1 MAGQIFLIILP
12 VFLVIVLGWGLKQIG
27 LLHDRLVDDL
37 NRFVYYAA
45 LPALLFQKIATADFG
60 SNFSFF
66 TLAGLLAAI
75 FLTFILAS
83 LWTLG
88 RKYPPVVQ
96 GAFVQASVRGNLAY
110 VGLAVINAVFG
121 AAGVTKAGI
130 LLGFLVPCMSI
141 VSILAL
147 LLPWREKGQSFPVL
161 EYLREIAVN
170 PMFIGPVLGILWSW
184 LQLPMPEVMARTLH
198 IFTGMTL
205 PTALICTGA
214 SFSFQRLK
222 GSAGTAIFSSMI
234 KVAFLPLLAAL
245 ILFAFKVQG
254 DDLAIATL
262 LAGTPTATVCSVLA
276 SQLRGDS
283 ELSST
288 IIMITTCASAFTCTA
303 ILYLLKMTG
312 NLSEILF

>member
-12 VFLVIVLGWGLKQIG
+12 VFLVIVVGLGLKQVG
-27 LLHDRLVDDL
+27 LLHDRLVNDL

-60 SNFSFF
+60 SNFSFL

-75 FLTFILAS
+75 FLTFIFAS

-147 LLPWREKGQSFPVL
+147 LLPWREKGQKFPVL
-161 EYLREIAVN
+161 EYLREIAFN

-184 LQLPMPEVMARTLH
+184 LRLPLPEVMAQTLH

-205 PTALICTGA
+205 PVALICTGA
-214 SFSFQRLK
+214 SFSFQRFK
-222 GSAGTAIFSSMI
+222 GSAGTAILSSVI

-245 ILFAFKVQG
+245 ILFAFKVRG

-262 LAGTPTATVCSVLA
+262 LAGTPTATVCSILA

-283 ELSST
+283 ELSSA
-288 IIMITTCASAFTCTA
+288 IILITTCASAFTCTA
-303 ILYLLKMTG
+303 ILYFLKMTG